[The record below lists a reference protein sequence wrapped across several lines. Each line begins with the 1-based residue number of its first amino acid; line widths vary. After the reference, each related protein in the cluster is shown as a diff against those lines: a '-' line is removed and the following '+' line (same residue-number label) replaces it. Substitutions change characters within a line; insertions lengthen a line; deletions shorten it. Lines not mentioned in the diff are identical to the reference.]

1 MSNKTW
7 KVTVDEDELKAL
19 INFNTHRLY
28 QNYTVDTSQ
37 RIHNL
42 TKRLNKDEPEI
53 EIEKP
58 AENVKEVVVPA
69 AWG

>member
-1 MSNKTW
+1 MSNRTW
-7 KVTVDEDELKAL
+7 KITVDEDELKVL
-19 INFNTHRLY
+19 INFNASRLNSSY
-28 QNYTVDTSQ
+28 QVDYSQ

-53 EIEKP
+53 EKP
-58 AENVKEVVVPA
+58 AENVKDVAVPA